1 MMKAPRGSSLTMA
14 FHPIVDVELAR
25 VWGYE
30 ALVRGTGGESAG
42 WLLERVTDDNRHKF
56 DQACRVRAIELAS
69 QIFPVDDHTRLS
81 INFLP
86 SAVEEP
92 KACAKLSLEA
102 ALRFGFAPHRVMF
115 EFNENKRLADTSHVQ
130 RIVEEYKRAGFLTAI
145 DNFGAGFAG
154 LGLIAKVQPDLIK
167 IDMDL
172 IRSIAGT
179 PAKQI
184 IVAGLVSI
192 ATQLGITAVAEGVE
206 TESEVRVLR
215 AAGIRLFQGYYF
227 SKPEIERL
235 PPVRGIAVTQQERRT
250 A

>member
-1 MMKAPRGSSLTMA
+1 MRVPRGSILTMA

-42 WLLERVTDDNRHKF
+42 WLLGRVTDDNRTKF
-56 DQACRVRAIELAS
+56 DKACRVRAIELAS
-69 QIFPVDDHTRLS
+69 QILPLDDHSRVS
-81 INFLP
+81 INFQP
-86 SAVEEP
+86 SAIEDP
-92 KACAKLSLEA
+92 KLCAKQSLETA
-102 ALRFGFAPHRVMF
+102 QRFGMAPHRIMF
-115 EFNENKRLADTSHVQ
+115 EFNENKRLSDTSHIQ
-130 RIVEEYKRAGFLTAI
+130 QIIEEYKRAGFLTAI

-154 LGLIAKVQPDLIK
+154 LGLIAKVQPDIIK

-172 IRSIAGT
+172 VRSIAGV

-192 ATQLGITAVAEGVE
+192 AGQLGIKVVAEGVE

-215 AAGIRLFQGYYF
+215 AAGVRLFQGYYF
-227 SKPEIERL
+227 AKPEVERL
-235 PPVRGIAVTQQERRT
+235 PPVRGIAVTPSRR
-250 A
+250 AAG

>member
-1 MMKAPRGSSLTMA
+1 MRVPRGSVLTMA

-30 ALVRGTGGESAG
+30 ALVRGSGGESAG
-42 WLLERVTDDNRHKF
+42 WLLGRITDENRTKF
-56 DQACRVRAIELAS
+56 DQACRIRAIELAS
-69 QIFPVDDHTRLS
+69 QILPLDDHTRVS

-86 SAVEEP
+86 SAVEDP
-92 KACAKLSLEA
+92 KLCARQSLEA
-102 ALRFGFAPHRVMF
+102 AARFGLAPHRIMF
-115 EFNENKRLADTSHVQ
+115 EFNENKRLTDTAHIQ
-130 RIVEEYKRAGFLTAI
+130 HIVEEYKRSGFLTAI

-154 LGLIAKVQPDLIK
+154 LGLIAKVQPDIIK

-172 IRSIAGT
+172 VRSIAGT

-184 IVAGLVSI
+184 VVAGLVSM
-192 ATQLGITAVAEGVE
+192 AGQLGIKVVAEGVE

-227 SKPEIERL
+227 AKPEIERL
-235 PPVRGIAVTQQERRT
+235 PPVRGIAVTPDRR
-250 A
+250 AVG